1 MPGTASAGVCSVMV
15 GVSPLPKEGLPGDS
29 PGFSWGSN
37 DLSVINAN
45 NSPIF
50 FSKVQSALRAPFGWD
65 HPLAL

>member
-15 GVSPLPKEGLPGDS
+15 GVSPLPKEDLPGDS

-45 NSPIF
+45 N
-50 FSKVQSALRAPFGWD
+50 
-65 HPLAL
+65 